1 MVIRV
6 LFPFVGDTFGGS
18 HISALKLIDG
28 LDPDRVRPLV
38 LLHRDGELA
47 QRLRDEAREFT
58 LWEGGGIL
66 APRYS
71 RDGRDVG
78 PLRYA
83 IRVLPRMRRY
93 LRDLDIDIVHTNDGR
108 MHVTWAAPAR
118 LAGCRMVWHHRG
130 DPTAFGV
137 NRIAPFV
144 ADRIL
149 TVSRFAMPSRP
160 LRDVSGRVEVVRS
173 PFELSDRTPDRAAA
187 RDMILRDLGLAP
199 DTLLLGWMGI
209 LNRRKRPD
217 HFVEAVA
224 AIARQSERPVAGLIF
239 GRPENPQEKLDEACL
254 DLARQHGIADRIHL
268 MGFRSPAETWL
279 AGLDAL
285 LITALNEPFGR
296 TLIEA
301 MNVGTPVIATDH
313 GGNPE
318 AIEDGRTGFLVDPDP
333 PRAFAAPALRL
344 ATDPGLAGR
353 IARAAQA
360 EARTSYGV
368 DTHITRVTAIYH
380 ELAGQAPRQ
389 RGLHAQ
395 A

>member
-1 MVIRV
+1 MAIRV

-18 HISALKLIDG
+18 HISALQLIDA
-28 LDPDRVRPLV
+28 LDRDRVQPGI

-47 QRLRDEAREFT
+47 QRLRDSGRDFV
-58 LWEGGGIL
+58 LWQEGGIL

-71 RDGRDVG
+71 RDRQDVG
-78 PLRYA
+78 PLGYVGRA
-83 IRVLPRMRRY
+83 LPAMRRY
-93 LRDLDIDIVHTNDGR
+93 LRKEAIDIVHTNDGR

-118 LAGCRMVWHHRG
+118 LAGCRLVWHHRG

-137 NRIAPFV
+137 NRIAPLL

-173 PFELSDRTPDRAAA
+173 PFDLPSRTPDRAASRA
-187 RDMILRDLGLAP
+187 MLLSELGLPA
-199 DTLLLGWMGI
+199 DTLILGWMGI

-217 HFVEAVA
+217 HFVRAVA
-224 AIARQSERPVAGLIF
+224 AIAARLDRPVAGLIF
-239 GRPENPQEKLDEACL
+239 GRPENPQDPLDRACR
-254 DLARQHGIADRIHL
+254 DLAESLGIADRIHL
-268 MGFRSPAETWL
+268 MGFRSPADRYL

-285 LITALNEPFGR
+285 LITALSEPFGR

-301 MNVGTPVIATDH
+301 MHVGTPVVATDH

-318 AIEDGRTGFLVDPDP
+318 AITDNRTGFLVDPGP
-333 PRAFAAPALRL
+333 PEAFADPVLRL
-344 ATDPGLAGR
+344 ARDPDL
-353 IARAAQA
+353 
-360 EARTSYGV
+360 ARTITSSARQDVRASYGV
-368 DTHITRVTAIYH
+368 DTHVRRVSAIYH
-380 ELAGQAPRQ
+380 DIAHQNQRQ
-389 RGLHAQ
+389 GKARAQ